1 MKPPFLVAKTITPS
15 CRKGEQTEHRVL
27 FALCFV
33 NAMQEVQLKELN
45 SIFFFFF
52 LIKTISSFSYQ
63 VTNSHKFVS
72 ASSVLSVL
80 SVLSSRLGM
89 HPNCLFIL
97 VLSLSFSRP
106 EQHRLQ
112 HGAPLHQSLPCIM
125 PPCSS
130 LLHLRRHHHHLIGA
144 PWGFISFS
152 HSWICSGSS
161 SSHLWKC
168 LWKNGILP
176 RRPCLSPLFR
186 IHSPYRVRKSR
197 SHLSLCVE
205 ITCSRKKRE
214 EKRKAEK
221 KERKLKRKS

>member
-1 MKPPFLVAKTITPS
+1 
-15 CRKGEQTEHRVL
+15 
-27 FALCFV
+27 
-33 NAMQEVQLKELN
+33 MQEVQLKELN

-130 LLHLRRHHHHLIGA
+130 LLHLRRHHHHLIGD
-144 PWGFISFS
+144 
-152 HSWICSGSS
+152 
-161 SSHLWKC
+161 
-168 LWKNGILP
+168 
-176 RRPCLSPLFR
+176 LSPSPILGFAVVRLHHIYGNVYGKMGFSRGDRVCLHSSEFTRLIVFENLALTFLF
-186 IHSPYRVRKSR
+186 VLKSR
-197 SHLSLCVE
+197 AAARRE
-205 ITCSRKKRE
+205 KK
-214 EKRKAEK
+214 KEK
-221 KERKLKRKS
+221 KERKKIKTKS